1 VSSGS
6 AARVGRGTAVNWIA
20 WILARALALATLLM
34 LARSLGVDELGAL
47 LAALAAGV
55 LGAALATGGLADATA
70 RQAAAAGHG
79 PQPAAEQ
86 TDFGRGDL
94 LRGMRRF
101 AAVLPLVLAAV
112 IVITARSSSHFG
124 ASELVAS
131 SLLAVTQGAITI
143 SASVFR
149 ARNQPARFALAT
161 NLASS
166 AGRAVIA
173 LLALV
178 VALSGEAVLWGFALL
193 NLTVAIVTWLQ
204 AIDGLPSGST
214 SMRGVGALQIGGVVW
229 SLLGNLDVV
238 TVGLL
243 LGAGRAGTYSVAL
256 RVAEFSAQFV
266 IAISL
271 FFLPEATR
279 LAVQGQREQ
288 LVALY
293 RSACRWSAVTTLLAA
308 GIGFV
313 TAPQIAEIVLPDK
326 AGTITTLLRILFG
339 GYAVQGALGV
349 SYATLSAAGA
359 FRAIWTSS
367 IVGLPLMVVATVVL
381 TQVWGLPGAAASTLV
396 GYVGLNVWWTERTIA
411 ELGASPIDGRYLR
424 GVAACAIGWA
434 AAGLVAALA
443 GDASAVAAF
452 GGAVV
457 AGLAAAAAA
466 LVLLRAFTPG
476 ELAALRRLLGGLGRS
491 GRPDPASSPVARR

>member
-1 VSSGS
+1 VSTGS

-47 LAALAAGV
+47 LAALAAGT
-55 LGAALATGGLADATA
+55 LGAALATGGLGDATA
-70 RQAAAAGHG
+70 RQAAAAEIDDRETA
-79 PQPAAEQ
+79 Q
-86 TDFGRGDL
+86 FGRGDL
-94 LRGMRRF
+94 IRGLRRF
-101 AAVLPLVLAAV
+101 GAVLPLVLAAV
-112 IVITARSSSHFG
+112 IVITARSSDDFG
-124 ASELVAS
+124 ASELVAA
-131 SLLAVTQGAITI
+131 SLLAITQGAITI
-143 SASVFR
+143 SAAVFR
-149 ARNQPARFALAT
+149 ARNQAARFAIAT
-161 NLASS
+161 NLAAS

-178 VALSGEAVLWGFALL
+178 VALSGSAVLWGFALL
-193 NLTVAIVTWLQ
+193 NLGVAVVTWLQ
-204 AIDGLPSGST
+204 AVDGLPSTST
-214 SMRGVGALQIGGVVW
+214 SMKGVGALQLGGVVW

-243 LGAGRAGTYSVAL
+243 LGAGKAGTYSVAL
-256 RVAEFSAQFV
+256 RVAEFCAQFV

-279 LAVQGQREQ
+279 LAVQGQRER
-288 LVALY
+288 LIGLY
-293 RSACRWSAVTTLLAA
+293 RSACRWSALTTLLAA

-313 TAPQIAEIVLPDK
+313 TAPEIAEIVLPDK
-326 AGTITTLLRILFG
+326 AGTITTLLRILFT

-367 IVGLPLMVVATVVL
+367 IVSLPLLVAATIVL
-381 TQVWGLPGAAASTLV
+381 TQVWGLPGAASSTLI

-411 ELGASPIDGRYLR
+411 ALGASPIDARYVR
-424 GVAACAIGWA
+424 GVLACATGWA
-434 AAGLVAALA
+434 AAGLVALLT
-443 GDASAVAAF
+443 GDASAVASFA
-452 GGAVV
+452 AASA
-457 AGLAAAAAA
+457 AGLAVAVPA

-476 ELAALRRLLGGLGRS
+476 ESVALRRLLGGRGRG

>member
-1 VSSGS
+1 VSTGS
-6 AARVGRGTAVNWIA
+6 AARVGRGTAVNWVA

-47 LAALAAGV
+47 LSALAAGV

-79 PQPAAEQ
+79 PEIATE
-86 TDFGRGDL
+86 FGRGDL
-94 LRGMRRF
+94 MRGIRRF
-101 AAVLPLVLAAV
+101 GAVLPLVLAVV
-112 IVITARSSSHFG
+112 IVITARSSDDFG
-124 ASELVAS
+124 ASELIAS
-131 SLLAVTQGAITI
+131 SLLAITQGAITI
-143 SASVFR
+143 SAAVFR

-166 AGRAVIA
+166 VGRAVIA

-178 VALSGEAVLWGFALL
+178 VMLSGEAVLWGFALL
-193 NLTVAIVTWLQ
+193 NAAVAIATWQQ
-204 AIDGLPSGST
+204 AVAGLPRTST
-214 SMRGVGALQIGGVVW
+214 TMKGVGALQLGGVIW

-243 LGAGRAGTYSVAL
+243 LGAGKAGTYSVAL

-266 IAISL
+266 IAISR

-279 LAVQGQREQ
+279 LAVQGQRER
-288 LVALY
+288 LIALY
-293 RSACRWSAVTTLLAA
+293 RSACRWSALTTLLAA

-326 AGTITTLLRILFG
+326 AGTITTLLRILVC

-359 FRAIWTSS
+359 FRAIWISS
-367 IVGLPLMVVATVVL
+367 IVGLPTLVAATIVL
-381 TQVWGLPGAAASTLV
+381 TQVWGLPGAASSTLI
-396 GYVGLNVWWTERTIA
+396 GYVGLNIWWTERTISV
-411 ELGASPIDGRYLR
+411 LGASPIDARYVR
-424 GVAACAIGWA
+424 GVIACAIGWA
-434 AAGLVAALA
+434 TAAAVSALA

-452 GGAVV
+452 GASVA
-457 AGLAAAAAA
+457 AGLAAALPA
-466 LVLLRAFTPG
+466 LLLLRAFTPG
-476 ELAALRRLLGGLGRS
+476 ETEALRRLARRRGRG
-491 GRPDPASSPVARR
+491 GRPDPAHSPVARR

>member
-1 VSSGS
+1 MSSGS
-6 AARVGRGTAVNWIA
+6 AARVGRGTAVNWMA

-47 LAALAAGV
+47 LSALAAGV

-70 RQAAAAGHG
+70 RQAAAAGH
-79 PQPAAEQ
+79 E
-86 TDFGRGDL
+86 TEFGRGDL
-94 LRGMRRF
+94 MRGIRRF
-101 AAVLPLVLAAV
+101 GAVLPLVLAVV
-112 IVITARSSSHFG
+112 IVITARSSEDFG
-124 ASELVAS
+124 ASELIAS
-131 SLLAVTQGAITI
+131 SLLAITQGAITI
-143 SASVFR
+143 SAAVFR
-149 ARNQPARFALAT
+149 ARNQPGRFALAT

-193 NLTVAIVTWLQ
+193 NAAVAIVTWSQ
-204 AIDGLPSGST
+204 AVAGLPKTST
-214 SMRGVGALQIGGVVW
+214 TMKGVGALQLGGVVW

-279 LAVQGQREQ
+279 LAVQGHREQ
-288 LVALY
+288 LIALY
-293 RSACRWSAVTTLLAA
+293 RSACRWSALTTLLAA

-359 FRAIWTSS
+359 YRAIWVSS
-367 IVGLPLMVVATVVL
+367 IVTLPVLVTATVVL
-381 TQVWGLPGAAASTLV
+381 TQIWGLTGAASSTLI
-396 GYVGLNVWWTERTIA
+396 GYVGLNIWWTERTISV
-411 ELGASPIDGRYLR
+411 LGASPIDARYVR
-424 GVAACAIGWA
+424 GVGACAIGWA
-434 AAGLVAALA
+434 AAALVASVA
-443 GDASAVAAF
+443 GDAAAVAAF
-452 GGAVV
+452 AASAA
-457 AGLAAAAAA
+457 AGLAAAGPA
-466 LVLLRAFTPG
+466 LLLLRALTPG
-476 ELAALRRLLGGLGRS
+476 EIAALRRLARRRGRA
-491 GRPDPASSPVARR
+491 GRPDPARSPVAPR